1 MGNQEVMER
10 LSGKAPRFFRAGTAY
25 YDDVAAAITNALG
38 LVPVSFTVNGD
49 GGATFPAPTVAGEVG
64 KIAAGHGAGQIVI
77 SHFNQPAGGTAE
89 GYAAP
94 FRACWTVA

>member
-10 LSGKAPRFFRAGTAY
+10 LCGKAPRFFRAGTAY
-25 YDDVAAAITNALG
+25 YDDVAAAITNSLG

-64 KIAAGHGAGQIVI
+64 KIAAGRGAGHIVI
-77 SHFNQPAGGTAE
+77 SHFNQPT
-89 GYAAP
+89 AAP
-94 FRACWTVA
+94 LRDMHEPSQA